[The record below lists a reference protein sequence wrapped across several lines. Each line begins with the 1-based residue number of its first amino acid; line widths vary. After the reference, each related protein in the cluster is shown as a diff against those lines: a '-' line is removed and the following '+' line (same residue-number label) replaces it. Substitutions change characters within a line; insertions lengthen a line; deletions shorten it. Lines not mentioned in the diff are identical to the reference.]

1 MLTSANIVEHRSY
14 VCLQPWRSDSL
25 LSQVLVFEGQAP
37 SLNSGRLR
45 GHEGVEAEPQLAD
58 VRARLAHLEGAHRAV
73 RPRALQQISSQCRYL
88 ELLSR
93 API

>member
-1 MLTSANIVEHRSY
+1 MCAF
-14 VCLQPWRSDSL
+14 QPWRSDSL
-25 LSQVLVFEGQAP
+25 WSQVLVCEGQVP
-37 SLNSGRLR
+37 SLDGGGLR

-58 VRARLAHLEGAHRAV
+58 VRARLANLEGAHRAV
-73 RPRALQQISSQCRYL
+73 RARALQQISSQCLYL